1 MDTKPTRFN
10 LILLKDKNRIFV
22 NILSIL
28 KARRLALIKEL
39 LTDIKPYL
47 KTQKEIKNLLRS
59 ALVNY
64 KISKSIDDRAY
75 IQSLKY
81 LNRREFPILLINKNI
96 YGLKYKEVKIYE
108 NVLLRYEERRH
119 NPSFN
124 SLNLE
129 VFEKKTE
136 EVIDE
141 AIKLSNFES
150 KIKVIT
156 DEIMKLNKKIR
167 VLEERMIPK
176 TKKMIKEISIFL
188 GERERENYF
197 RLKIFKNKK
206 TLPLNSRV

>member
-64 KISKSIDDRAY
+64 KISKSIDDRDY

-81 LNRREFPILLINKNI
+81 LNKREFPILLINKNI

-176 TKKMIKEISIFL
+176 TKKMIREISIFL